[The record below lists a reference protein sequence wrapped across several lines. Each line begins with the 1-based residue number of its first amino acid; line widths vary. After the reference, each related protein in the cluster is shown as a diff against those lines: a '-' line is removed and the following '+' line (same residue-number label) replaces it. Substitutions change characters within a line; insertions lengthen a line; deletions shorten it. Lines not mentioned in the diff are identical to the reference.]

1 MPEIAREINSVIW
14 KHRVVAEVEESPMTT
29 EHRKSCVK
37 MPVLQTHPVRQEVQ
51 STAIQEVQSTAIVL
65 MTALIIPVNV
75 FPNITN
81 FVTEPMKK
89 VLVLLATENTKNV
102 VIYVRHINI
111 PLFHR
116 DM

>member
-1 MPEIAREINSVIW
+1 MVIW
-14 KHRVVAEVEESPMTT
+14 KHRVVAEVEETPMTT

-37 MPVLQTHPVRQEVQ
+37 MPVLPTHPVRQEVQ
-51 STAIQEVQSTAIVL
+51 LAVIVL
-65 MTALIIPVNV
+65 MTVLIIPVNV

-81 FVTEPMKK
+81 FVTEPMNK
-89 VLVLLATENTKNV
+89 VPVLLATENTKNV

>member
-1 MPEIAREINSVIW
+1 M
-14 KHRVVAEVEESPMTT
+14 VENPMTT

-37 MPVLQTHPVRQEVQ
+37 MPVLPTHPVRQEVQ
-51 STAIQEVQSTAIVL
+51 LAVIVL
-65 MTALIIPVNV
+65 MTVLIMPVNV

-81 FVTEPMKK
+81 FVTEPMNK
-89 VLVLLATENTKNV
+89 VPELPVMANIRNV

-111 PLFHR
+111 PLFLR

>member
-1 MPEIAREINSVIW
+1 MV
-14 KHRVVAEVEESPMTT
+14 VEESPMTT
-29 EHRKSCVK
+29 AHRKSCVK

-51 STAIQEVQSTAIVL
+51 SKAIVL
-65 MTALIIPVNV
+65 MTVLIIPVNV

-81 FVTEPMKK
+81 FVTELMNK
-89 VLVLLATENTKNV
+89 VPELLATENTKNV
-102 VIYVRHINI
+102 VIFAPPINI

>member
-1 MPEIAREINSVIW
+1 
-14 KHRVVAEVEESPMTT
+14 MTT

-51 STAIQEVQSTAIVL
+51 SKTIVL
-65 MTALIIPVNV
+65 MTVLIIHVNV

-81 FVTEPMKK
+81 FVTEPMNK
-89 VLVLLATENTKNV
+89 VPELSATANIKNV

>member
-1 MPEIAREINSVIW
+1 MRGIAREINSVIS
-14 KHRVVAEVEESPMTT
+14 KVLTVEVEETPMTT

-51 STAIQEVQSTAIVL
+51 LAVIVL
-65 MTALIIPVNV
+65 MTVLIIPVNV

-81 FVTEPMKK
+81 FVTELMNK
-89 VLVLLATENTKNV
+89 VPELLATVNIKNV
-102 VIYVRHINI
+102 VIYVRHINT

>member
-1 MPEIAREINSVIW
+1 
-14 KHRVVAEVEESPMTT
+14 MTT

-37 MPVLQTHPVRQEVQ
+37 MPDLQTHPVRQEVQ
-51 STAIQEVQSTAIVL
+51 STAIVL
-65 MTALIIPVNV
+65 MTVLIIPVNV

-81 FVTEPMKK
+81 FVTEPMNK
-89 VLVLLATENTKNV
+89 VPELPATENIKNV